1 MTWTIT
7 KKKLFFKW
15 HTSGVG
21 SSKNVCTT
29 TTIKSYSP
37 ATQNVHL
44 IWRRSTHLKSKWLL
58 VGNLKQ
64 LSSTFSSWKYIFCI
78 CPTSI
83 FLRICK
89 WISQSLF
96 PFVILSL
103 KHYFF
108 KWLGKLY
115 IHTSCCQVKLGIAW
129 IKICIPFHVCCS
141 MIKVKSWMA
150 P

>member
-64 LSSTFSSWKYIFCI
+64 LSSTLTTWKYFFCVFVLVQFSYI
-78 CPTSI
+78 YLYMWNS
-83 FLRICK
+83 LCK
-89 WISQSLF
+89 I

-103 KHYFF
+103 KHYFC

-115 IHTSCCQVKLGIAW
+115 ILLAAKL
-129 IKICIPFHVCCS
+129 
-141 MIKVKSWMA
+141 SWA
-150 P
+150 LHE